1 MPFVLLFIILALFSN
16 MANSLELSVRT
27 QGTGFY
33 LISQQNDGVDLS
45 EVTGDIKHIQL
56 QNVDGITPLLLRSN
70 KKSKSTD
77 NKIIFFSEILH
88 GKDTYQHPL
97 DDNNGYVLSLT
108 DKKNKHKKWLLKN
121 KKTRN
126 LPLCQSIRTTDH
138 LESNDLMI
146 RVNTYQYKQTP
157 ELWYWKK
164 ISQINKKGFS
174 IPLDFSKAETQKDIS
189 IKVAFR
195 AMNRDQNIKNIPHHE
210 VQVIFNGHKI
220 STLNWQDKTQYLSN
234 SILLPKEFI
243 SEAENQLTFFIPK
256 RMQNKKKILDVV
268 MLDYVDVDFSIKTT
282 EITDGFALYS
292 PDKCQIKLD
301 NDQLAYSTL
310 NKKYALKSIALTADD
325 RVYIGQYDSL
335 HTAHVKSINPL
346 ALQLDKIDYLMISH
360 PLFIDTIQALADY
373 YRQKNMQVAVVN
385 VNDIYDHYAYG
396 VRELYAI
403 KNFIKDI
410 HSSGNGK
417 LQHVLLVGDS
427 SWDWRDNKKYL
438 DKYASW
444 ANRRLPVNSNFTSQK
459 HFKYNNEIQNRDF
472 VPTGQ
477 FHSAQ
482 GHSASDNWFVSIIPE
497 SNHQGEDYIP
507 DIAIGRFTAATV
519 AEAQVMVQ
527 KSIDYQTKSKVGPW
541 KSRVLWITNASKV
554 YQNYSKSI
562 SKRIGNLGV
571 VAENIFPKEMD
582 GDNLKVQETL
592 TEAIN
597 YGDLI
602 VHFLGHGGN
611 SIWRIGPPD
620 VKKNRDLFTLDH
632 ISSLNNK
639 SNLPFVMSMSC
650 YSAPYDHPFA
660 DSIGEKFFR
669 EKDKGAIAVLA
680 ASWRNAPNQMFS
692 RAVIDNIYKTPRQSL
707 GQAILNAK
715 RHYQGRVSVEMYN
728 LLGDPALHLA
738 IPALTMKTEAD
749 MTQNKVNVEIDSS
762 QFKGQVK
769 VSFVDDSSEVID
781 EQQFN
786 IDSNSFTIPLNDKNK
801 RCNQARIYAW
811 DSDQNIDAMASFTCL
826 NANVK

>member
-1 MPFVLLFIILALFSN
+1 
-16 MANSLELSVRT
+16 
-27 QGTGFY
+27 
-33 LISQQNDGVDLS
+33 
-45 EVTGDIKHIQL
+45 
-56 QNVDGITPLLLRSN
+56 
-70 KKSKSTD
+70 
-77 NKIIFFSEILH
+77 
-88 GKDTYQHPL
+88 
-97 DDNNGYVLSLT
+97 
-108 DKKNKHKKWLLKN
+108 
-121 KKTRN
+121 
-126 LPLCQSIRTTDH
+126 
-138 LESNDLMI
+138 
-146 RVNTYQYKQTP
+146 
-157 ELWYWKK
+157 
-164 ISQINKKGFS
+164 
-174 IPLDFSKAETQKDIS
+174 
-189 IKVAFR
+189 
-195 AMNRDQNIKNIPHHE
+195 
-210 VQVIFNGHKI
+210 
-220 STLNWQDKTQYLSN
+220 
-234 SILLPKEFI
+234 
-243 SEAENQLTFFIPK
+243 
-256 RMQNKKKILDVV
+256 KKILDVV
-268 MLDYVDVDFSIKTT
+268 MLDYVDVEFSIKAT
-282 EITDGFALYS
+282 EITDGFALFS
-292 PDKCQIKLD
+292 PDKCKIKL
-301 NDQLAYSTL
+301 NDKQLAYSTL
-310 NKKYALKSIALTADD
+310 NKKYALKSIALTTDD
-325 RVYIGQYDSL
+325 RVYIGRFDSL
-335 HTAHVKSINPL
+335 HSAHVKTINPL
-346 ALQLDKIDYLMISH
+346 DLQLDHIDYLMISH
-360 PLFIDTIQALADY
+360 PLFIETIQPLAAY
-373 YRQKNMQVAVVN
+373 YRQKNIHVAVVN
-385 VNDIYDHYAYG
+385 INDIYDHYSYG

-403 KNFIKDI
+403 KNFIKDTYT
-410 HSSGNGK
+410 SGSGTLK
-417 LQHVLLVGDS
+417 HVLLVGDS

-444 ANRRLPVNSNFTSQK
+444 ANRRLPVNRNFTSQK

-497 SNHQGEDYIP
+497 SNHKGEDYIP

-541 KSRVLWITNASKV
+541 KSRVLWITNASKA
-554 YQNYSKSI
+554 YQNYSKSLG
-562 SKRIGNLGV
+562 KRIGKLGV

-680 ASWRNAPNQMFS
+680 ASWRNAPNQLFS

-715 RHYQGRVSVEMYN
+715 RQYQGRVSVEMYN

-738 IPALTMKTEAD
+738 IPALNMKIKTGI
-749 MTQNKVNVEIDSS
+749 TPNKVDVEIDSN
-762 QFKGQVK
+762 QFKGEVK
-769 VSFVDDSSEVID
+769 VSFVDDSAEVID
-781 EQQFN
+781 EQQFK
-786 IDSNSFTIPLNDKNK
+786 IDSNHFTISLNDQNSH
-801 RCNQARIYAW
+801 CNQARIYAW
-811 DSDQNIDAMASFTCL
+811 DSKQNIDAMASFTCV